1 MGPNAAA
8 LVGELSWP
16 FPDASIDRLLI
27 VHGLEESP
35 DPRRLMREAWR
46 VLTDDGRVII
56 VAAHRRGLWSI
67 VDSTPF
73 AAGRPYLKSH
83 LLRLLGEAMFSIDDA
98 QFNAALFFPP
108 VKSRFLLRSAGA
120 WERAGARV
128 WPGLSGVL
136 MVEARKSLAAPGRAG
151 AQRPRT
157 PSPPGGCHRAPGGRP
172 AEKALKQRAGL
183 KPSNPGRYS
192 QLTTIHQTTNGKSTP
207 WPRQCPVPGSSISS
221 PMCPA
226 LRRRPARKKVYK
238 LSSNESALGAS
249 PAAMSAYEKAK
260 DELFLY
266 PDGGCTALRETIGG
280 AYDLDPSRI
289 VCGAGSDEL
298 LQLLTKAY
306 AGPGDNIVQSD
317 HGFLVYAL
325 AAMGNGAEVRF
336 APEKNLTCD
345 IDAMLEQVDERTR
358 VMFVANPNNPT
369 GTYIPESELRRLRKK
384 SA

>member
-1 MGPNAAA
+1 MRTDILDYHDFYRTPLGVAAAAFINARLIEAWGDARGCRLAGFGFANPFLSAFDQAERRLALAPGGQGVIRWPGNGPNAAA

-136 MVEARKSLAAPGRAG
+136 MVEARKSLAAPV
-151 AQRPRT
+151 
-157 PSPPGGCHRAPGGRP
+157 
-172 AEKALKQRAGL
+172 GL
-183 KPSNPGRYS
+183 VRSARE
-192 QLTTIHQTTNGKSTP
+192 
-207 WPRQCPVPGSSISS
+207 R
-221 PMCPA
+221 
-226 LRRRPARKKVYK
+226 RRRPAVVTARPAGAPRKR
-238 LSSNESALGAS
+238 
-249 PAAMSAYEKAK
+249 P
-260 DELFLY
+260 
-266 PDGGCTALRETIGG
+266 
-280 AYDLDPSRI
+280 
-289 VCGAGSDEL
+289 
-298 LQLLTKAY
+298 
-306 AGPGDNIVQSD
+306 
-317 HGFLVYAL
+317 
-325 AAMGNGAEVRF
+325 
-336 APEKNLTCD
+336 
-345 IDAMLEQVDERTR
+345 
-358 VMFVANPNNPT
+358 
-369 GTYIPESELRRLRKK
+369 
-384 SA
+384 